1 MLFPPLLLGK
11 TELIS
16 LQRSAVSTVQ
26 QLLQS
31 VFLLQDFP
39 YVGQN
44 NDAEMLLHLN
54 ISGLTA
60 QLGSKKQWFPHC
72 HSKNRAIILSK
83 TIAFKSNYSFY

>member
-60 QLGSKKQWFPHC
+60 
-72 HSKNRAIILSK
+72 
-83 TIAFKSNYSFY
+83 